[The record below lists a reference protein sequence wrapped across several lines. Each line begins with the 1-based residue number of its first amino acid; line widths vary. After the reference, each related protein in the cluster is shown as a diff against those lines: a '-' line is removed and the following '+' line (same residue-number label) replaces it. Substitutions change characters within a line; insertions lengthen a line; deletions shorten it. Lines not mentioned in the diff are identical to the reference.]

1 MDRLLRTLFAA
12 PRLHFPTP
20 RAYLSTTGVR
30 AMPPSRELLLPS
42 FRKRG
47 GANRP
52 RLKSYNAPTL
62 ANIGARHI
70 TQSSDLWS
78 FWRTSEN
85 AVKAKF
91 GERRNPEVR
100 LRTPRLLGTRVHRD
114 LPERTSTR
122 FTRYSSPRGVLLC
135 TWTMSDPTTTT
146 SSVQAHA
153 RGNDPAVSCCGCWPR
168 ARSWWLCWRQ
178 GGGGCRSWEPTRSP
192 PRAIP
197 RPYTW
202 LDAPLPIRARR
213 TRRAEAV
220 QRRAHP
226 TRSPHA
232 SREPGSEASMPMETK
247 GQGRIKPLPTSQNT
261 PCR

>member
-1 MDRLLRTLFAA
+1 
-12 PRLHFPTP
+12 
-20 RAYLSTTGVR
+20 
-30 AMPPSRELLLPS
+30 
-42 FRKRG
+42 
-47 GANRP
+47 
-52 RLKSYNAPTL
+52 
-62 ANIGARHI
+62 
-70 TQSSDLWS
+70 
-78 FWRTSEN
+78 
-85 AVKAKF
+85 
-91 GERRNPEVR
+91 
-100 LRTPRLLGTRVHRD
+100 VHRD

-146 SSVQAHA
+146 SSVQAQA

-197 RPYTW
+197 RSYTW

-247 GQGRIKPLPTSQNT
+247 GQGRIKPLPTSQNNPST
-261 PCR
+261 HLGV